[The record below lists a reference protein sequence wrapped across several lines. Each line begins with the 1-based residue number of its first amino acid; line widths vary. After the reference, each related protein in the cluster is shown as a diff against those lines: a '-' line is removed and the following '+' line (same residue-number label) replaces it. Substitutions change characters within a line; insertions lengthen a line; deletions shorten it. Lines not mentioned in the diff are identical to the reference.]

1 MGSYIGQTDIEDV
14 FGQDNV
20 AKWSQLDNDVNTA
33 DTSRITKSITYAE
46 ETVNDR
52 FRNSRY
58 AVPFTG
64 TISEKIKE
72 WCAKLA
78 GIWLYENRGIRDTN
92 TEGNK
97 FTGMKDDV
105 NEEINKYLSG
115 ARQLNATAHDGSAPT
130 APFIVK

>member
-1 MGSYIGQTDIEDV
+1 MGSYISQTDVEDI

-20 AKWSQLDNDVNTA
+20 AKWSQLDNDVITA

-52 FRNSRY
+52 FSNSRWDIT
-58 AVPFTG
+58 TG
-64 TISEKIKE
+64 TVSEKVKE
-72 WCAKLA
+72 WSAKLA

-97 FTGMKDDV
+97 FTSMKDDV

-115 ARQLNATAHDGSAPT
+115 ESRLNATAHDGSAPT
-130 APFIVK
+130 APFIVQ